1 MVHFSMRLA
10 SLDDGVGWAAVLM
23 GFKHALF
30 FSFFFYNGA
39 RPGARGSGWRKL
51 AGDYAKQMTA
61 SLAGPLE

>member
-1 MVHFSMRLA
+1 MVHFSVRLA
-10 SLDDGVGWAAVLM
+10 SLDAGVEWAAVLM

-30 FSFFFYNGA
+30 FFFYNGA

-51 AGDYAKQMTA
+51 AGDYVKQMTA